1 MHLFGFCFHFR
12 DFISNTKTYIAVP
25 HFLFV
30 KSAVGAGRRLNSI
43 FMDTYSFMEKKQK
56 EQIAIEK
63 QMHQKSSE
71 RSKGLTTKI
80 LLFLFVI
87 MSVFLFFVALIKTLD
102 VDEKLQTFQA
112 QSENQLKE
120 QNRDIVFIMGKNFEK
135 SSFFKD
141 ENSNMNTVQRSTNEK
156 KYEWIRIS
164 EREKKVWLEGMECEL
179 LTPVEKWTTP
189 ALSFLGETLER
200 QGELQSGEFNRIINS
215 IINDESRLAS
225 SRVYSFKGPYSGI
238 IFYESNTIYVL
249 TSVFGTVVSV
259 ITQTATK
266 III

>member
-1 MHLFGFCFHFR
+1 M
-12 DFISNTKTYIAVP
+12 V
-25 HFLFV
+25 
-30 KSAVGAGRRLNSI
+30 
-43 FMDTYSFMEKKQK
+43 KKQK

-63 QMHQKSSE
+63 QMHQSRG
-71 RSKGLTTKI
+71 RSKNGTTRI

-87 MSVFLFFVALIKTLD
+87 MSVFLSFVALVKTFG

-112 QSENQLKE
+112 QTESQLKE

-135 SSFFKD
+135 SSLFKD
-141 ENSNMNTVQRSTNEK
+141 ENSNMNTTQIATNEK

-189 ALSFLGETLER
+189 ALALLGDTLEE
-200 QGELQSGEFNRIINS
+200 QGELQPGEFNRIINS

-225 SRVYSFKGPYSGI
+225 SRVYSFKGPGYSGV
-238 IFYESNTIYVL
+238 IFYEANDTIYVL
-249 TSVFGTVVSV
+249 TLLFGTVASV
-259 ITQTATK
+259 TMQSATK
-266 III
+266 IVI